1 MAPLLGTTTSQLWR
15 NATPGASI
23 EMAFA
28 KLKAHLRA
36 KSIRTIDALWQAIGD
51 ICNLFSPTECRN
63 YFNAAGY
70 GLT

>member
-1 MAPLLGTTTSQLWR
+1 M
-15 NATPGASI
+15 

-36 KSIRTIDALWQAIGD
+36 KCHQNHRYPVAAIGD

-63 YFNAAGY
+63 YCTAAGY